1 MHEAQRDLLYRK
13 INRLTTALVAC
24 VAVIVLLFTIVLILV
39 NGRIEQTRRQIAE
52 LSEALT
58 ALAERPPSVDLTS
71 QPADTQTAA
80 FTDEVAAL
88 VRALDPVNGDD
99 PDAATLADFERHLVR
114 LDHLA
119 DRMPHVD
126 PEEATTVAE
135 LADRLGD
142 AQRTLRWARRALTS
156 STNGKAP
163 RARLLAAGALHALE
177 KNDDALAEVIHVVRS
192 EAAPPR
198 AHLLH
203 AEILDTLDR
212 PGEAV
217 RAYTKAQES
226 AETAVMATA
235 ALARRLLDRDELDAA
250 GLALRHPHVAGD
262 TSPTLLAMRGE
273 LAGRQH
279 HYAEAVELLTRA
291 TADGSFTLP
300 ARLWLGRAQLETG
313 RHEAAGRTFASL
325 ASDEPDR
332 PEGWY
337 WQGIVA
343 LRELDPERAVPL
355 LQQSIAVD
363 ASFVP
368 AFEDLGVA
376 LANQQRVDDAVAI
389 LSEAVRLKAT
399 SGRAHFLLAVCHAK
413 RDHRAAAITAL
424 KRAVALDRK
433 YLELAKAVPI
443 FEPLPVEALT
453 Q

>member
-24 VAVIVLLFTIVLILV
+24 VAVLVLLFTIVLILV
-39 NGRIEQTRRQIAE
+39 NGRIEQTRRQITE
-52 LSEALT
+52 LSQTLA
-58 ALAERPPSVDLTS
+58 ALADRPSSVDLTS
-71 QPADTQTAA
+71 QSGDAQTAA
-80 FTDEVAAL
+80 FADEVAAL
-88 VRALDPVNGDD
+88 VRALGSVNGND
-99 PDAATLADFERHLVR
+99 PDAAADFERYLVR
-114 LDHLA
+114 LDDLA

-126 PEEATTVAE
+126 PEAATTVAE

-142 AQRTLRWARRALTS
+142 AQRALRWARRALTS

-177 KNDDALAEVIHVVRS
+177 KNDAALAEVIHVVRS

-203 AEILDTLDR
+203 AEILDALDR

-250 GLALRHPHVAGD
+250 GLALRHPHVAAD
-262 TSPTLLAMRGE
+262 PSPALLALRGE
-273 LAGRQH
+273 LAARQH
-279 HYAEAVELLTRA
+279 RYTEAVELLTRA
-291 TADGSFTLP
+291 TTDGSFTLP
-300 ARLWLGRAQLETG
+300 ARMWLGRALLETG
-313 RHEAAGRTFASL
+313 QHQAAHRTFSAL

-376 LANQQRVDDAVAI
+376 LANQQRIDDAVAI